1 MTDKFMAQLAEIHA
15 SGRCRGGIN
24 DPWGMRSHT
33 PECRALVDADAAAR
47 RHGSWSTPAPRHPS
61 GRRAAS
67 YGYAGSGRTDR
78 PAGRERS
85 RPARLSITAGIHE
98 EIER

>member
-47 RHGSWSTPAPRHPS
+47 RETAAAWELVNAGT
-61 GRRAAS
+61 AAS
-67 YGYAGSGRTDR
+67 VRQARR
-78 PAGRERS
+78 ILWLRRLRED
-85 RPARLSITAGIHE
+85 
-98 EIER
+98 